1 MFKYYAA
8 TLTGYLLGYHARGII
23 WGIKNRL
30 NPCNSEHLKAP
41 FYADFGLIPWFN
53 YRFISDLTLS
63 ILVIRSVFLRNR
75 NPAIISHLRL
85 GKVKWVSFLYQ
96 KLTLTDPAASF
107 SSMPDLYL

>member
-30 NPCNSEHLKAP
+30 NPCNFEHLMAL

-53 YRFISDLTLS
+53 SRFISDLTLS
-63 ILVIRSVFLRNR
+63 ILVIRSRFLRNR
-75 NPAIISHLRL
+75 NPAIISHLQL
-85 GKVKWVSFLYQ
+85 
-96 KLTLTDPAASF
+96 
-107 SSMPDLYL
+107 